1 MDVLYCLFGI
11 IGTDIAT
18 AFNAAVHQSRSPGFI
33 SPYHSI
39 LLSHQPSACPLS
51 LKQRGKK
58 TKKTKHC
65 LTRYFHLQFAILIYH
80 STLPA
85 PLFIS
90 LVNWSW
96 VWATC
101 QTSSMYRGFF
111 HVRWLKWVYRN
122 HWSIISSH
130 GNIKLQVIHWG
141 FCFFKSHAANA
152 SLNPPPKW
160 KFFYLVHCV
169 CMFIYREKYGNS
181 GIFQRAREWD
191 CSWSVIFIDT
201 I

>member
-1 MDVLYCLFGI
+1 M
-11 IGTDIAT
+11 
-18 AFNAAVHQSRSPGFI
+18 S
-33 SPYHSI
+33 
-39 LLSHQPSACPLS
+39 S
-51 LKQRGKK
+51 LIKTKGKKK

-141 FCFFKSHAANA
+141 FCFFKIACCKCIIKSPSQMEIFLPGTLRMYVYIQGKIWQQWDFPTSQGMRLFLVSHFYRHY
-152 SLNPPPKW
+152 LDFW
-160 KFFYLVHCV
+160 VHTIFFILQ
-169 CMFIYREKYGNS
+169 FL
-181 GIFQRAREWD
+181 
-191 CSWSVIFIDT
+191 
-201 I
+201 